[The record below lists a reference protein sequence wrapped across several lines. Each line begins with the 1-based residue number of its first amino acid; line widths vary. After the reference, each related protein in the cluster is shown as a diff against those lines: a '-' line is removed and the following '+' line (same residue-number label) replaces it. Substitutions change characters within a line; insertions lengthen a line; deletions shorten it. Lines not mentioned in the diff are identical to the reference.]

1 MSMMKY
7 KSLISRI
14 ERLILVVQPIL
25 FGIIGIVI
33 VIMYWNLLMPMYNSI
48 KEVS

>member
-1 MSMMKY
+1 MMKY
-7 KSLISRI
+7 KNLISRI